1 MERSDGTNKK
11 EKGEKEFKMTTKE
24 KPYPY
29 IKNSTIE
36 KESTKLLETFSK
48 DSGQPVAAPVPVF
61 EIIEHL
67 GYDVDFRKDGIYKDK
82 NILGGLRISDKTVEI
97 NENLTDHEGRM
108 NFTAAHETGHIVLH
122 VPLYTDQMTAG
133 QLEIDNNNSMN
144 DILCR
149 KDAGFEGDKKEP
161 EEWQADKFAAYLLMP
176 TSLVKKAFF
185 KNYKRPVNVRRK
197 SILQLFFPK
206 PAFVKGY
213 RIAEQVM
220 RDGKFDNVSK
230 MAMLNR
236 LIGMRLVKGLSYQ
249 KSNATQ

>member
-1 MERSDGTNKK
+1 MERSYGSNKK
-11 EKGEKEFKMTTKE
+11 EEAIGFIMTTKE

-29 IKNSTIE
+29 LKNSTIE
-36 KESTKLLETFSK
+36 KESIKLLESYSK
-48 DSGQPVAAPVPVF
+48 DTGQLLAKPVDPID
-61 EIIEHL
+61 IIEYL
-67 GYDVDFRKDGIYKDK
+67 GYDVDFRKDGIYEDK
-82 NILGGLRISDKTVEI
+82 NILGGLRIAEKKVEI
-97 NENLTDHEGRM
+97 NENLSDHEGRM

-122 VPLYTDQMTAG
+122 VPFYIEKMEAG
-133 QLEIDNNNSMN
+133 QLEIENNDSKN

-149 KDAGFEGDKKEP
+149 KEAGFEGQKKEP

-176 TSLVKKAFF
+176 SALIKKAFF

-213 RIAEQVM
+213 QIAEQVM
-220 RDGKFDNVSK
+220 QDGKFDNVSK

-249 KSNATQ
+249 KSNATK